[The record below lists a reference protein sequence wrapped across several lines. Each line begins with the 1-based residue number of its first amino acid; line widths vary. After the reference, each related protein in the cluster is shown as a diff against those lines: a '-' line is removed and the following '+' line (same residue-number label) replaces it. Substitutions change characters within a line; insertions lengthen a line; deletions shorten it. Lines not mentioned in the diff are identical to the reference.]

1 MGQKKKREGR
11 NREEKKRN
19 GKKNI
24 EGEGKNRKG
33 FYPTWK
39 INDSKTGRF
48 GCSIKFQG
56 LYLMMIVEMQEKDK
70 IKEVI
75 KKMKDHANFVIE
87 QYKNGGIYI
96 ERVCIVDSDEVM
108 RQINNLAIDDSKFD
122 ENGKQDVALEIT
134 DLITGE
140 FVPFDITVNK

>member
-1 MGQKKKREGR
+1 MDQRKKRKGK
-11 NREEKKRN
+11 NREE
-19 GKKNI
+19 KKNI
-24 EGEGKNRKG
+24 EGEGKKREG

-56 LYLMMIVEMQEKDK
+56 PCLMMIVEMQEKDK

-96 ERVCIVDSDEVM
+96 ERVCIVDSDDVM
-108 RQINNLAIDDSKFD
+108 EQINNLVIDGSKFD
-122 ENGKQDVALEIT
+122 ENGKQDVTFEIT

-140 FVPFDITVNK
+140 FVPFDIAVNK

>member
-1 MGQKKKREGR
+1 MGQKNKREGKKR
-11 NREEKKRN
+11 GEKKKN
-19 GKKNI
+19 GKKDI
-24 EGEGKNRKG
+24 EREGKNNEG

-56 LYLMMIVEMQEKDK
+56 HYLMMIVEMQEKDK
-70 IKEVI
+70 IKEVV

-87 QYKNGGIYI
+87 KYKNGGIYI
-96 ERVCIVDSDEVM
+96 ERVCVIDSDDVM
-108 RQINNLAIDDSKFD
+108 GQINNIAIDGSKFD
-122 ENGKQDVALEIT
+122 ENGKQYVTLEIT